1 MYQPE
6 QPVFDQAI
14 ESNIEITYGIEDV
27 PKPWWKSL
35 YFAVQITLVDFTPFV
50 WGGMFVSLAGL
61 DAATVLPTMISA
73 CFLVMGMKM
82 TFVLTCAQPLR
93 LVQTTQSLLIAIS

>member
-27 PKPWWKSL
+27 PKP
-35 YFAVQITLVDFTPFV
+35 
-50 WGGMFVSLAGL
+50 GGNLS
-61 DAATVLPTMISA
+61 TSPCRS
-73 CFLVMGMKM
+73 
-82 TFVLTCAQPLR
+82 PL
-93 LVQTTQSLLIAIS
+93 

>member
-27 PKPWWKSL
+27 PKRP
-35 YFAVQITLVDFTPFV
+35 
-50 WGGMFVSLAGL
+50 GGNLS
-61 DAATVLPTMISA
+61 TSPS
-73 CFLVMGMKM
+73 
-82 TFVLTCAQPLR
+82 R
-93 LVQTTQSLLIAIS
+93 LLW

>member
-35 YFAVQITLVDFTPFV
+35 YFALQITLVDFTPFV
-50 WGGMFVSLAGL
+50 WGGSLSPWP
-61 DAATVLPTMISA
+61 VWMLPPF
-73 CFLVMGMKM
+73 C
-82 TFVLTCAQPLR
+82 PP
-93 LVQTTQSLLIAIS
+93 

>member
-50 WGGMFVSLAGL
+50 CLSPWPVWM
-61 DAATVLPTMISA
+61 LPPF
-73 CFLVMGMKM
+73 C
-82 TFVLTCAQPLR
+82 PP
-93 LVQTTQSLLIAIS
+93 

>member
-35 YFAVQITLVDFTPFV
+35 YFAVQITLVDFTPLCMGRYV
-50 WGGMFVSLAGL
+50 C
-61 DAATVLPTMISA
+61 LPGRSGCCHRSA
-73 CFLVMGMKM
+73 HHDQRMLPGHGYLH
-82 TFVLTCAQPLR
+82 TDPNYHW
-93 LVQTTQSLLIAIS
+93 

>member
-35 YFAVQITLVDFTPFV
+35 YFAVQITLVD
-50 WGGMFVSLAGL
+50 LAE
-61 DAATVLPTMISA
+61 VFPTKYIRFRPNPPTSA
-73 CFLVMGMKM
+73 K
-82 TFVLTCAQPLR
+82 
-93 LVQTTQSLLIAIS
+93 S

>member
-35 YFAVQITLVDFTPFV
+35 YFALQITLVDFTPFGAVCLSPWLV
-50 WGGMFVSLAGL
+50 WM
-61 DAATVLPTMISA
+61 LPPF
-73 CFLVMGMKM
+73 C
-82 TFVLTCAQPLR
+82 PP
-93 LVQTTQSLLIAIS
+93 

>member
-1 MYQPE
+1 MLIYYLTKVCTGIMAKTDGTLGQKMYREKRRVTMYQPE

-35 YFAVQITLVDFTPFV
+35 YFA
-50 WGGMFVSLAGL
+50 S
-61 DAATVLPTMISA
+61 
-73 CFLVMGMKM
+73 
-82 TFVLTCAQPLR
+82 R
-93 LVQTTQSLLIAIS
+93 LLW

>member
-6 QPVFDQAI
+6 QPVFEKAI

-35 YFAVQITLVDFTPFV
+35 YFALQITLVDFPPLFGEECLCHWPV
-50 WGGMFVSLAGL
+50 WM
-61 DAATVLPTMISA
+61 P
-73 CFLVMGMKM
+73 
-82 TFVLTCAQPLR
+82 PLYFP
-93 LVQTTQSLLIAIS
+93 Q

>member
-50 WGGMFVSLAGL
+50 
-61 DAATVLPTMISA
+61 
-73 CFLVMGMKM
+73 
-82 TFVLTCAQPLR
+82 
-93 LVQTTQSLLIAIS
+93 

>member
-35 YFAVQITLVDFTPFV
+35 YFALQITLVDFTPFV

-61 DAATVLPTMISA
+61 DAATVLAHHDQRMLPGHGYLHTD
-73 CFLVMGMKM
+73 
-82 TFVLTCAQPLR
+82 PNYHW
-93 LVQTTQSLLIAIS
+93 

>member
-35 YFAVQITLVDFTPFV
+35 YFAVQITLVDFTPLYGAVCLSPWPV
-50 WGGMFVSLAGL
+50 WM
-61 DAATVLPTMISA
+61 LPPF
-73 CFLVMGMKM
+73 C
-82 TFVLTCAQPLR
+82 PP
-93 LVQTTQSLLIAIS
+93 

>member
-27 PKPWWKSL
+27 PKPWWNLS
-35 YFAVQITLVDFTPFV
+35 TSP
-50 WGGMFVSLAGL
+50 S
-61 DAATVLPTMISA
+61 
-73 CFLVMGMKM
+73 
-82 TFVLTCAQPLR
+82 R
-93 LVQTTQSLLIAIS
+93 LLW

>member
-27 PKPWWKSL
+27 PSL
-35 YFAVQITLVDFTPFV
+35 GGNLSTLP
-50 WGGMFVSLAGL
+50 S
-61 DAATVLPTMISA
+61 
-73 CFLVMGMKM
+73 
-82 TFVLTCAQPLR
+82 R
-93 LVQTTQSLLIAIS
+93 LLW

>member
-27 PKPWWKSL
+27 PPGGNLS
-35 YFAVQITLVDFTPFV
+35 TLP
-50 WGGMFVSLAGL
+50 S
-61 DAATVLPTMISA
+61 
-73 CFLVMGMKM
+73 
-82 TFVLTCAQPLR
+82 R
-93 LVQTTQSLLIAIS
+93 LLW

>member
-35 YFAVQITLVDFTPFV
+35 YFAVDRKSTRLNSSHRCTSRMP
-50 WGGMFVSLAGL
+50 S
-61 DAATVLPTMISA
+61 SA
-73 CFLVMGMKM
+73 
-82 TFVLTCAQPLR
+82 
-93 LVQTTQSLLIAIS
+93 